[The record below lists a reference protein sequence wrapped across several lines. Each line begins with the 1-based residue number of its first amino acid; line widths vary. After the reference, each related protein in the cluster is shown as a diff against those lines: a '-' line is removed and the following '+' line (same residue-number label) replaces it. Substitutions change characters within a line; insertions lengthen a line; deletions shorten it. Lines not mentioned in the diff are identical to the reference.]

1 MCGEPSTTTRAPG
14 ARPRI
19 WLYTLSSLPGNVLR
33 AKFCASWLRLTQLES
48 EPRLQSVIT
57 SAKPASLPPM
67 EIVTSEVSDVTE
79 ATWLLSTSL
88 VTAPEQATNANDDGA
103 FALAHSCAYALA
115 LRLQLP
121 LLAELQA
128 ERQRGRPHE

>member
-19 WLYTLSSLPGNVLR
+19 WLYTLSSLPGRVVR

-67 EIVTSEVSDVTE
+67 EMVTSAVSDVTAE
-79 ATWLLSTSL
+79 TWLLSTSL
-88 VTAPEQATNANDDGA
+88 VTAPEQAANANDEGP
-103 FALAHSCAYALA
+103 FAWAQSC
-115 LRLQLP
+115 
-121 LLAELQA
+121 
-128 ERQRGRPHE
+128 G